1 MGHQQ
6 SRGPVAATPAMAAQ
20 DPVFCETSRA
30 GCSRM
35 AKPGCIGRLEGDTE
49 KLEEWY
55 KSETKQSEMT
65 HLGKYIEAVKE
76 FRM

>member
-1 MGHQQ
+1 
-6 SRGPVAATPAMAAQ
+6 
-20 DPVFCETSRA
+20 
-30 GCSRM
+30 M